1 MDSWVIF
8 DADNTLW
15 DIEHLYDDARNQLC
29 QVLAKEGLDKLEVE
43 NYQKNRDVELYKTYG
58 YSSCRFARSFED
70 TVLYFLGYKGSSDL
84 IVHCRKIALEVFE
97 SEPRHN
103 ESVEEIFEK
112 LSQKY
117 KLGLITAGETWVQE
131 KRLREFHLRHK
142 IEAVE
147 VVEKK
152 TESVFRDFISKHLVN
167 NHKSYMV
174 GDSLKSDVLPALNC
188 GLNAIWYLNHNWK
201 ENENNTSTDDFD
213 NKNLIKIKE
222 LREVLNHC

>member
-1 MDSWVIF
+1 MDNWVIF

-15 DIEHLYDDARNQLC
+15 DIEHLYDDARDELC
-29 QVLAKEGLDKLEVE
+29 KVLAEEGVDKLEVE
-43 NYQKNRDVELYKTYG
+43 SYQKQRDVELYKTYG

-70 TVLYFLGYKGSSDL
+70 TVLHFLGNRETNNL

-97 SEPRHN
+97 SEPKHN
-103 ESVEEIFEK
+103 ESVEEIFET

-131 KRLREFHLRHK
+131 KRLRKFHLRHMIK
-142 IEAVE
+142 AVE

-152 TESVFRDFISKHLVN
+152 TESVFMDFMSKYSIN
-167 NHKSYMV
+167 NRNSFMV
-174 GDSLKSDVLPALNC
+174 GDSLKSDILPALSC

-201 ENENNTSTDDFD
+201 DNENNANEFDDESVRA
-213 NKNLIKIKE
+213 IKIKE
-222 LREVLNHC
+222 LIEVLNHC